1 MTRIFRH
8 ALCLDERR
16 VKFQAN
22 FWHSYTKNESHQVGD
37 LTKKASQEP
46 VDRTEEE
53 SQAGDCVA
61 KNTIQPVEEVWFAV
75 RSILIPKSS
84 LSHLIY

>member
-16 VKFQAN
+16 AKFQAN
-22 FWHSYTKNESHQVGD
+22 FWHSHTKNESHQVGD
-37 LTKKASQEP
+37 LTKKASQP
-46 VDRTEEE
+46 VDYTEEE

-61 KNTIQPVEEVWFAV
+61 KNIQPVEEVWFAV
-75 RSILIPKSS
+75 CILISKSS
-84 LSHLIY
+84 LSH